1 MKLSEFSVAI
11 SVVVGM
17 TAAGSAQAPRGKDLE
32 KPLVIASIDK
42 HVEARRA
49 RSGR

>member
-11 SVVVGM
+11 GVVVGM

-32 KPLVIASIDK
+32 KSHAATGAVVRPC
-42 HVEARRA
+42 
-49 RSGR
+49 